1 MFYFCNTLQTQLVAF
16 KITLHIFICLLWLT
30 SNLSAWYSSVSN
42 HSSCFRSGTEH
53 SRAVRASMIWAVS
66 LTPVRAALEHF
77 QDPAEVRMMRLLK
90 RLRPPPRPQGSRLG
104 SLSTSFVVAPEKE
117 TENRGLTHSMWP
129 LLRKAWVVSP
139 LLALILT
146 SMTSTMVMGLLRLR
160 LWIKRYKV

>member
-30 SNLSAWYSSVSN
+30 SNLSALFSSVSH

-53 SRAVRASMIWAVS
+53 SRGVRASMIWAVS

-77 QDPAEVRMMRLLK
+77 QDPAEVRMIRLLM
-90 RLRPPPRPQGSRLG
+90 RLRPTPRPLPHPQGSQL
-104 SLSTSFVVAPEKE
+104 SFVVAPEKE

-139 LLALILT
+139 LLAQILT
-146 SMTSTMVMGLLRLR
+146 SMMSTMVMGLLRLR

>member
-16 KITLHIFICLLWLT
+16 KITFTFIHICLLWLT
-30 SNLSAWYSSVSN
+30 SNLSALFSSVSN
-42 HSSCFRSGTEH
+42 QSSCFRSGTEH
-53 SRAVRASMIWAVS
+53 SRGVRASMIWAVS

-77 QDPAEVRMMRLLK
+77 QDLAEVRIQRLLM
-90 RLRPPPRPQGSRLG
+90 RHRPLPRPQGS
-104 SLSTSFVVAPEKE
+104 SFVVAPEKE

-139 LLALILT
+139 LLAPILT